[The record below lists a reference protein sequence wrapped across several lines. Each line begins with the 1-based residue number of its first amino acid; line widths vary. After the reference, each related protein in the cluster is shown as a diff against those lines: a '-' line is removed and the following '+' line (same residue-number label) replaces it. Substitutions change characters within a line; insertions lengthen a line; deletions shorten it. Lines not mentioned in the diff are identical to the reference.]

1 MAEEN
6 KTTAVAP
13 TQEKQFKTQ
22 LAIATENYMGMIQ
35 KQMMEGGA
43 EFDEYSGKCVL
54 AAMGAINNMIHAK
67 NLTFND
73 LNGSNLNEILIKIAT
88 LKLNANAVPRE
99 CYFQIRNVKIPSKK
113 VVDPA
118 TNKPVTI
125 PETWEKQIEMG
136 IEGDGNDAILA
147 RYGRDVA
154 KVHQVWMVREG
165 DRFTYPSFNGLQMT
179 APTWQ
184 PTGQGEV
191 IRVVYPIV
199 KVDGTVEYY
208 IGERRDV
215 IKNLFAHINNNLMNE
230 TFGIAEDRYKATDK
244 QKKEIDAK
252 KKELMD
258 LAKKLND
265 LDKILDNEKLQPY
278 ISPAWTE
285 PQSRE
290 QMIIRKMR
298 NNVAKKIPKDFGSA
312 LAAEQYNMMDDTYRE
327 VHAEIED
334 FANTEIFDAKFKDEE
349 PQPAEEK
356 HGAVPEKVGLKEIA
370 EEPQQA
376 PSEPPQAEPVEEPE
390 TTPPQ
395 QTVPEDLVMDESTMP
410 AWMH

>member
-1 MAEEN
+1 MADTKQEVT
-6 KTTAVAP
+6 K
-13 TQEKQFKTQ
+13 TQETKFKTQ
-22 LAIATENYMGMIQ
+22 LSVATENYMGMIQ

-43 EFDEYSGKCVL
+43 EFDEYAGKCVL

-88 LKLNANAVPRE
+88 MHLNANAVPRE
-99 CYFQIRNVKIPSKK
+99 CYFQIRNVKIPAKEK
-113 VVDPA
+113 GGKD
-118 TNKPVTI
+118 I
-125 PETWEKQIEMG
+125 WEKQIEMG

-154 KVHQVWMVREG
+154 KVHQVWLVRKY
-165 DRFTYPSFNGLQMT
+165 DKFTYPSFNGLQMT
-179 APTWQ
+179 APTWM

-199 KVDGTVEYY
+199 KKDGTIEYY

-252 KKELMD
+252 KKEIINH
-258 LAKKLND
+258 ARKLND
-265 LDKILDNEKLQPY
+265 LDKILDNETLQPY

-290 QMIIRKMR
+290 SMIIRKMR
-298 NNVAKKIPKDFGSA
+298 NNVVKKIPKDFGSA
-312 LAAEQYNMMDDTYRE
+312 IAAESYNMMDDTYRE
-327 VHAEIED
+327 IHAEIED
-334 FANTEIFDAKFKDEE
+334 HANSVVFDTTFTDEGEPPVKETVTEI
-349 PQPAEEK
+349 PQETPKAEVEQ
-356 HGAVPEKVGLKEIA
+356 KVA
-370 EEPQQA
+370 DTPT
-376 PSEPPQAEPVEEPE
+376 EPV
-390 TTPPQ
+390 Q
-395 QTVPEDLVMDESTMP
+395 QDIQFPD
-410 AWMH
+410 WMQ

>member
-1 MAEEN
+1 MSEQN
-6 KTTAVAP
+6 AVAK

-22 LAIATENYMGMIQ
+22 LAVATENYMGMIQ

-73 LNGSNLNEILIKIAT
+73 LNGSNLNEILIKVAT

-99 CYFQIRNVKIPSKK
+99 CYFSIRNVKIPSAKK
-113 VVDPA
+113 TGADGK
-118 TNKPVTI
+118 TVTI
-125 PETWEKQIEMG
+125 PEYWEKQIEMG

-154 KVHQVWMVREG
+154 KVHQVWLVREG
-165 DRFTYPSFNGLQMT
+165 DKFTYPSFNGLKMT
-179 APTWQ
+179 APQWT

-199 KVDGTVEYY
+199 KKDGTVEYY

-215 IKNLFAHINNNLMNE
+215 LKNLFAHINNNLMNE
-230 TFGIAEDRYKATDK
+230 TFGIAEDRYKANDK

-252 KKELMD
+252 KKEIMNH
-258 LAKKLND
+258 AKKLND
-265 LDKILDNEKLQPY
+265 LDKILDDEKLQLY

-285 PQSRE
+285 FQSRE

-312 LAAEQYNMMDDTYRE
+312 IAAEQYNLMDETYRE

-334 FANTEIFDAKFKDEE
+334 HANSTVFDVEYKEKPTAEPAPAPDPQETETPK
-349 PQPAEEK
+349 
-356 HGAVPEKVGLKEIA
+356 
-370 EEPQQA
+370 
-376 PSEPPQAEPVEEPE
+376 QAEPTQKEPVKE
-390 TTPPQ
+390 AESSQ
-395 QTVPEDLVMDESTMP
+395 PEFEMP
-410 AWMH
+410 DWMKGQ